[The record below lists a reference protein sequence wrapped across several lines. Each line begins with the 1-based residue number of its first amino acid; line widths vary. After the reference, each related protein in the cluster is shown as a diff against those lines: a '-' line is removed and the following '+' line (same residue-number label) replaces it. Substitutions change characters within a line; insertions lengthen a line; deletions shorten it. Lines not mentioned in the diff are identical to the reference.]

1 MLFRSADIISTYTD
15 AALNTLAEWH
25 SQCGDDAKVS
35 FKIEASGY
43 QTEDFLNEW
52 STAMND
58 MLGENALTAEA
69 AMTLNVKQTVTGSV
83 STNETTTSPT
93 LIKVNGVWY
102 ILDEGV

>member
-1 MLFRSADIISTYTD
+1 
-15 AALNTLAEWH
+15 
-25 SQCGDDAKVS
+25 
-35 FKIEASGY
+35 
-43 QTEDFLNEW
+43 
-52 STAMND
+52 MND